1 MKNHLLLHAFCEG
14 YRLAMLNERTPA
26 GDTLASTDDWVVWGG
41 YDINFAGADY
51 SGHAKHDN
59 DLHVD
64 AYKAGWTDSHKQGRV
79 IRPHRWSP
87 TTQALIDG
95 ACVDRCRGVLPIGV

>member
-1 MKNHLLLHAFCEG
+1 MKNHLLLYAFCEG
-14 YRLAMLNERTPA
+14 YRLAMLAECART

-51 SGHAKHDN
+51 SGHAKNDN

-64 AYKAGWTDSHKQGRV
+64 AYKAGWTDS
-79 IRPHRWSP
+79 
-87 TTQALIDG
+87 
-95 ACVDRCRGVLPIGV
+95 IGDPLYSFTIFGESK